1 MSSTIEAVERVAG
14 STLPLESCCC
24 RSSSSVE
31 DEIKAVE
38 GLLGLRK
45 QPSAVAKEV
54 KAGSRCVRGH
64 HEQL

>member
-1 MSSTIEAVERVAG
+1 MSSTIEVVERVAG
-14 STLPLESCCC
+14 SNLPLEFCCC

-45 QPSAVAKEV
+45 
-54 KAGSRCVRGH
+54 
-64 HEQL
+64 